1 MKKTNIPV
9 KCNQGFGKK
18 RTKNVKITGWNSELS
33 YECLYDNMK
42 ISCPTKSK
50 KVQNTKGLF
59 IIKSNMIG
67 CCCKF
72 ILLTKLSL
80 AVGVGGNGL

>member
-1 MKKTNIPV
+1 MKKQTFLLSVI
-9 KCNQGFGKK
+9 KILEKK

-33 YECLYDNMK
+33 YECLYDNTK

-59 IIKSNMIG
+59 IIKSNMI
-67 CCCKF
+67 
-72 ILLTKLSL
+72 S
-80 AVGVGGNGL
+80 